1 MLGRIPNAA
10 GMVAHAYNSSTWDV
24 EAEYQEFKIISGYTV
39 SSNSACARW
48 YFVSKTKVKRNKEM
62 TGIMKKAV
70 ILNRVV
76 RMSVAQ
82 KLNWRQRIEGREG
95 VVFCGRKEFAIV
107 GATVLR
113 LEHG

>member
-1 MLGRIPNAA
+1 M
-10 GMVAHAYNSSTWDV
+10 AHAYNSSTWKV
-24 EAEYQEFKIISGYTV
+24 EAEYQEFKVISDYTV

-48 YFVSKTKVKRNKEM
+48 YLVSKTKVKRNKEM
-62 TGIMKKAV
+62 TGITKKAV

-82 KLNWRQRIEGREG
+82 KLNWRQRIEGRERVVLWEKG
-95 VVFCGRKEFAIV
+95 VCYRVRAM
-107 GATVLR
+107 VLR